1 LDQAIF
7 CVNVPLLKASFPA
20 HLLWWALCSR
30 KQRNM
35 ETHNIQDRTLL
46 IAKVVSM
53 YLLITGLGF
62 LISDEYYRSMIAH
75 TESDPVLINLS
86 GMVHFFIG
94 MTILVIH
101 FQWKGMLQIV
111 VTILGAMFF
120 IKGAFLIVLPDLMLQ
135 TGNNP
140 AQITSLMAVI
150 FIVVGTALGYFA
162 YFHKANLHNQANTA
176 DAKNRAAD

>member
-1 LDQAIF
+1 M
-7 CVNVPLLKASFPA
+7 K
-20 HLLWWALCSR
+20 
-30 KQRNM
+30 K
-35 ETHNIQDRTLL
+35 HNLPNLTLL
-46 IAKVVSM
+46 IARILST

-62 LISDEYYRSMIAH
+62 LISGEYYSAMIAH
-75 TESDPVLINLS
+75 TGSDPVLINLS

-101 FQWKGMLQIV
+101 FRWRGVLQIV

-120 IKGAFLIVLPDLMLQ
+120 LKGAFLIALPELALQ

-140 AQITSLMAVI
+140 AQKTWLMAVL
-150 FIVVGTALGYFA
+150 FVSAGTVLGYFA
-162 YFHKANLHNQANTA
+162 YFHKANPHNQANTA